1 MRKSMN
7 HFLKNIDKTVVVL
20 ALAAFVTPAVAQTD
34 KGLSPA
40 AQELLKEQRLWF
52 QSSNAAGTAF
62 DDTRNYSNLNVNYD
76 VQTGDFH
83 RVMTGKTI
91 RDANIYTEGF
101 LNLKNAYVWG
111 EFKFTHENVRD
122 ARFNASITDPYR
134 GQPYFVVDS
143 GQSSKWRNQN
153 YHLRFRAATPLVF
166 GHFTFG
172 IDGTYKAQLA
182 AKQRDPRTDTRFY
195 TLQLMPGATYV
206 LGRHDRVGANL
217 VYASIKE
224 ESSMNNNNAY
234 VYQQYYALYG
244 LGTASS
250 GIGSGRT
257 TNYYG
262 NRWGFN
268 AQYGHNDGKWDLL
281 AEFGWNKYVENNEIS
296 FTTPRKDGLL
306 EDKTW
311 MAALH
316 VIRHGEAFTHQ
327 AKIGFSNRHI
337 NGIQYL
343 SQRDNT
349 VENAGWVILHEDV
362 RSKYKTT
369 DYSANYSLIRNRG
382 NEYNWRVDLS
392 GAYQKYDDTFILPAS
407 HKNSENIY
415 LSAAVK
421 KNFKLGE
428 ELNNRLLFTVQGG
441 WKDAISGEYVYGG
454 SNADYITVTEME
466 PLDEAY
472 LTADAWNIG
481 TSLTYSQLAKRDT
494 KVNVYAKAAFDY
506 QHTSDF
512 DFNHRAHVS
521 ITLGVNF

>member
-1 MRKSMN
+1 MN
-7 HFLKNIDKTVVVL
+7 SLLKNIESAAVAL
-20 ALAAFVTPAVAQTD
+20 ALTLLAAPAAAQTD

-40 AQELLKEQRLWF
+40 AQELLKEQRLWLH
-52 QSSNAAGTAF
+52 SSNAAGTAF
-62 DDTRNYSNLNVNYD
+62 DDTRNYSNMNINYD
-76 VQTGDFH
+76 VRTGDFH

-91 RDANIYTEGF
+91 RDANVYSEGF
-101 LNLKNAYVWG
+101 LRLKKAYVWG
-111 EFKFTHENVRD
+111 EFKFTHENVSG

-143 GQSSKWRNQN
+143 GLSSKWRNQN

-166 GHFTFG
+166 NRLTFG
-172 IDGTYKAQLA
+172 LDGMYKAQIA

-195 TLQLMPGATYV
+195 TLQLIPGLTYS
-206 LGRHDRVGANL
+206 LGRHDRLGANL

-224 ESSMNNNNAY
+224 ESSMTLNNAY

-257 TNYYG
+257 TNYFG

-268 AQYGHNDGKWDLL
+268 AQYGHNDGRWKLL
-281 AEFGWNKYVENNEIS
+281 AEMGWNKYVENEEVS

-306 EDKTW
+306 QDQTW
-311 MAALH
+311 KAALH
-316 VIRHGEAFTHQ
+316 VIYCGTAFTHQ
-327 AKIGFSNRHI
+327 ARLSFSNRHI

-349 VENAGWVILHEDV
+349 VDNAGWVILHEDV

-369 DYSANYSLIRNRG
+369 DYAASYSLIRNRG

-392 GAYQKYDDTFILPAS
+392 GAYQKYDDTFLLPAS
-407 HKNSENIY
+407 RKNSENIY

-428 ELNNRLLFTVQGG
+428 AMNNRLLFTLHGG

-454 SNADYITVTEME
+454 AHADYITVREME

-472 LTADAWNIG
+472 LTADAWNAG
-481 TSLTYSQLAKRDT
+481 TSMTYSQLTKRDS
-494 KVNVYAKAAFDY
+494 KINVYAKAAFDY
-506 QHTSDF
+506 QHTSDY

>member
-1 MRKSMN
+1 MN
-7 HFLKNIDKTVVVL
+7 RLLKNIDRTVVVL
-20 ALAAFVTPAVAQTD
+20 VLAAFAATAGAQTD

-52 QSSNAAGTAF
+52 HSPNAAGTAF
-62 DDTRNYSNLNVNYD
+62 DDTRNYSNLNVSYD

-83 RVMTGKTI
+83 RGMTGRTI

-111 EFKFTHENVRD
+111 EFKFTHENVSD

-143 GQSSKWRNQN
+143 GQPSKWRNQN
-153 YHLRFRAATPLVF
+153 YYLRFRAATPLVLERL
-166 GHFTFG
+166 TFG
-172 IDGTYKAQLA
+172 IDGTYRAQLA

-195 TLQLMPGATYV
+195 TLQLMPGVAYAF
-206 LGRHDRVGANL
+206 GCHDRIGANL

-224 ESSMNNNNAY
+224 ESSMANNNGY

-257 TNYYG
+257 TNYFG

-268 AQYGHNDGKWDLL
+268 AQYGHNDGQWDLL
-281 AEFGWNKYVENNEIS
+281 AELGWNKYVENEEVS
-296 FTTPRKDGLL
+296 FTIPRKDGLL
-306 EDKTW
+306 EDRTW
-311 MAALH
+311 TAAFH
-316 VIRHGEAFTHQ
+316 IISHGETFTHQ
-327 AKIGFSNRHI
+327 AQIGFSSRHI

-349 VENAGWVILHEDV
+349 VQNAGWVILHEDV

-369 DYSANYSLIRNRG
+369 DYSVNYSLIRNRG
-382 NEYNWRVDLS
+382 NEYNWRIDLS

-421 KNFKLGE
+421 KNFKLGDK
-428 ELNNRLLFTVQGG
+428 LNNRLLFTVQGG
-441 WKDAISGEYVYGG
+441 WKDAISGEYAYGG
-454 SNADYITVTEME
+454 SNADYITVKEME
-466 PLDEAY
+466 PLDEAF
-472 LTADAWNIG
+472 LTADAWNAG
-481 TSLTYSQLAKRDT
+481 TALTYSQLAKRDT
-494 KVNVYAKAAFDY
+494 KVNVYARAAFNY

-521 ITLGVNF
+521 ITLGANF